1 MKPRIAAL
9 LALTLFLS
17 PTPVSPDVGASE
29 AAAPQSESREARGGG
44 GGGETLEEFVPTE
57 ELPADSEISFP
68 VDI

>member
-9 LALTLFLS
+9 LVLALFLS
-17 PTPVSPDVGASE
+17 PTPVSPDVGGSE
-29 AAAPQSESREARGGG
+29 APPPQDESRGAFED
-44 GGGETLEEFVPTE
+44 FVPTE